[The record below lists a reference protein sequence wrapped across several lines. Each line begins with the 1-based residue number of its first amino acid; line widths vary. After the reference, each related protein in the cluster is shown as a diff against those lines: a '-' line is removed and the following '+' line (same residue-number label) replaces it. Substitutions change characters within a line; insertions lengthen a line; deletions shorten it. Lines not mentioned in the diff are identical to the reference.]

1 MDNQEKNLFDTV
13 SIIGIGLI
21 GSSIARGI
29 KKHNIANKVV
39 GYAKTLETR
48 EKAMDLGYM
57 DQVFDSANDAI
68 KDADLVILCVPVGAN
83 RDIMIEI
90 SDNLSEGTILTDV
103 GSVKAEV
110 IKQLKDIIPDKVS
123 FIPAHPIAGTEF
135 SGPESGFAELF
146 DHKWCVLTP
155 YEKSKK
161 QDIKKVKNFWE
172 RLGMNVDEM
181 SPEYHDLVLAIT
193 SHIPHLIAYNIVGT
207 ATNLAEITRKEV
219 TKYAAG
225 GFRDFTRIAS
235 SDPIMWRDIFLNN
248 QEAVLEM
255 LDKFS
260 DDLSSLREAIK
271 KKDGKELQK
280 YFTKTRDIRKRIL
293 QQEGK

>member
-1 MDNQEKNLFDTV
+1 MNNAEKNLFGTV
-13 SIIGIGLI
+13 AIIGIGLI

-29 KKHNIANKVV
+29 KKYNIANKVV
-39 GYAKTLETR
+39 GYAKTLKTR
-48 EKAMDLGYM
+48 KKAMDLGYM
-57 DQVFDSANDAI
+57 DQVFDSASDAI
-68 KDADLVILCVPVGAN
+68 QNANLVILCVPVGAN

-110 IKQLKDIIPDKVS
+110 IKQLHDIVPDTVS
-123 FIPAHPIAGTEF
+123 FVPAHPIAGTEF

-146 DHKWCVLTP
+146 DNKWCVLTP
-155 YEKSKK
+155 YEKSRK
-161 QDIKKVKNFWE
+161 QDIEKVKNFWE

-207 ATNLAEITRKEV
+207 ATNLAEITRREV

-271 KKDGKELQK
+271 KKDGQELQK
-280 YFTKTRDIRKRIL
+280 YFTKTRDIRKKIL
-293 QQEGK
+293 QQESK

>member
-110 IKQLKDIIPDKVS
+110 IKQLNDIIPDRVS

-135 SGPESGFAELF
+135 SGPEAGFAELF

-280 YFTKTRDIRKRIL
+280 YFTKTRDIRKKIL

>member
-1 MDNQEKNLFDTV
+1 MNKAEKNLFGTV
-13 SIIGIGLI
+13 AIIGIGLI

-29 KKHNIANKVV
+29 KKYNIANKVV
-39 GYAKTLETR
+39 GYAKTLKTR
-48 EKAMDLGYM
+48 KKAMDLGYM
-57 DQVFDSANDAI
+57 DQVFDSASDAI
-68 KDADLVILCVPVGAN
+68 QNANLVILCVPVGAN

-110 IKQLKDIIPDKVS
+110 IKQLHDIVPDTVS
-123 FIPAHPIAGTEF
+123 FVPAHPIAGTEF

-146 DHKWCVLTP
+146 DNKWCVLTP
-155 YEKSKK
+155 YEKSRK
-161 QDIKKVKNFWE
+161 QDIEKVKNFWE

-271 KKDGKELQK
+271 KKDGQELQK
-280 YFTKTRDIRKRIL
+280 YFTKTRDIRKKIL
-293 QQEGK
+293 QQESK

>member
-1 MDNQEKNLFDTV
+1 MNNAEKNLFGTV
-13 SIIGIGLI
+13 AIIGIGLI

-29 KKHNIANKVV
+29 KKYNIANKVV
-39 GYAKTLETR
+39 GYAKTLKTR
-48 EKAMDLGYM
+48 KKAMDLGYM
-57 DQVFDSANDAI
+57 DQVFDSASDAI
-68 KDADLVILCVPVGAN
+68 QNANLVILCVPVGAN

-110 IKQLKDIIPDKVS
+110 IKQLHDIVPDTVS
-123 FIPAHPIAGTEF
+123 FVPAHPIAGTEF

-146 DHKWCVLTP
+146 DNKWCVLTP
-155 YEKSKK
+155 YKKSRK
-161 QDIKKVKNFWE
+161 QDIEKVKNFWE

-271 KKDGKELQK
+271 KKDGQELQK
-280 YFTKTRDIRKRIL
+280 YFTKTRDIRKKIL
-293 QQEGK
+293 QQESK

>member
-1 MDNQEKNLFDTV
+1 MGNREKNLFDTV

-39 GYAKTLETR
+39 GYAKTLKTR

-161 QDIKKVKNFWE
+161 QDIEKVKNFWE

-280 YFTKTRDIRKRIL
+280 YFTKTRDIRKKIL

>member
-1 MDNQEKNLFDTV
+1 M
-13 SIIGIGLI
+13 
-21 GSSIARGI
+21 
-29 KKHNIANKVV
+29 V
-39 GYAKTLETR
+39 GYAKTLKTR

-57 DQVFDSANDAI
+57 DQVFDSAKDAV

-83 RDIMIEI
+83 RDIMVEI
-90 SDNLSEGTILTDV
+90 SDNLLEGTILTDV

-110 IKQLKDIIPDKVS
+110 IKQLKDIIPNKVS

-248 QEAVLEM
+248 QEAILEM

>member
-1 MDNQEKNLFDTV
+1 MNNAEKKLFGTV
-13 SIIGIGLI
+13 AIIGIGLI

-29 KKHNIANKVV
+29 KKYNIANKVV
-39 GYAKTLETR
+39 GYAKTLKTR
-48 EKAMDLGYM
+48 KKAMDLGYM
-57 DQVFDSANDAI
+57 DQVFDSASDAI
-68 KDADLVILCVPVGAN
+68 QNANLVILCVPVGAN

-110 IKQLKDIIPDKVS
+110 IKQLHDIVPDSVS
-123 FIPAHPIAGTEF
+123 FVPAHPIAGTEF

-146 DHKWCVLTP
+146 DNKWCVLTP
-155 YEKSKK
+155 YEKCRK
-161 QDIKKVKNFWE
+161 QDVEKVKNFWE

-207 ATNLAEITRKEV
+207 ATNLAEITRREV

-271 KKDGKELQK
+271 KKDGQELQK
-280 YFTKTRDIRKRIL
+280 YFTKTRDIRKKIL
-293 QQEGK
+293 QQESK

>member
-1 MDNQEKNLFDTV
+1 MNNAEKKLFGTV
-13 SIIGIGLI
+13 AIIGIGLI

-29 KKHNIANKVV
+29 KKYNIANKVV
-39 GYAKTLETR
+39 GYAKTLKTR
-48 EKAMDLGYM
+48 KKAMDLGYM
-57 DQVFDSANDAI
+57 DQVFDSASDAI
-68 KDADLVILCVPVGAN
+68 QNANLVILCVPVGAN

-110 IKQLKDIIPDKVS
+110 IKQLHDIVPDRVS
-123 FIPAHPIAGTEF
+123 FVPAHPIAGTEF

-146 DHKWCVLTP
+146 DNKWCVLTP
-155 YEKSKK
+155 YEKCRK
-161 QDIKKVKNFWE
+161 QDVEKVKNFWE

-271 KKDGKELQK
+271 KKDGQELQK
-280 YFTKTRDIRKRIL
+280 YFTKTRDIRKKIL
-293 QQEGK
+293 QQESK

>member
-1 MDNQEKNLFDTV
+1 MDNKEKNLFHTV

-39 GYAKTLETR
+39 GYAKTLKTR

-57 DQVFDSANDAI
+57 DQVFDSAKDAV

-83 RDIMIEI
+83 RDIMLEI

-207 ATNLAEITRKEV
+207 ATYLAEITRKEV

>member
-1 MDNQEKNLFDTV
+1 MNNAEKKLFGTV
-13 SIIGIGLI
+13 AIIGIGLI

-29 KKHNIANKVV
+29 KKYNIANKVV
-39 GYAKTLETR
+39 GYAKTLKTR
-48 EKAMDLGYM
+48 KKAMDLGYM
-57 DQVFDSANDAI
+57 DQVFDSASDAI
-68 KDADLVILCVPVGAN
+68 QNANLVILCVPVGAN

-110 IKQLKDIIPDKVS
+110 IKQLHDIVPDRVS
-123 FIPAHPIAGTEF
+123 FVPAHPIAGTEF

-146 DHKWCVLTP
+146 DNKWCVLTP
-155 YEKSKK
+155 YEKCRK
-161 QDIKKVKNFWE
+161 QDVEKVKNFWE

-207 ATNLAEITRKEV
+207 ATNLAEITRREV

-271 KKDGKELQK
+271 KKDGQELQK
-280 YFTKTRDIRKRIL
+280 YFTKTRDIRKKIL
-293 QQEGK
+293 QQESK

>member
-1 MDNQEKNLFDTV
+1 MNNAEKNLFGTV
-13 SIIGIGLI
+13 AIIGIGLI

-29 KKHNIANKVV
+29 KKYNIANKVV
-39 GYAKTLETR
+39 GYAKTLKTR
-48 EKAMDLGYM
+48 KKAMDLGYM
-57 DQVFDSANDAI
+57 DQVFDSASDAI
-68 KDADLVILCVPVGAN
+68 QNANLVILCVPVGAN

-110 IKQLKDIIPDKVS
+110 IKQLHDIVPDTVS
-123 FIPAHPIAGTEF
+123 FVPAHPIAGTEF

-146 DHKWCVLTP
+146 DNKWCVLTP
-155 YEKSKK
+155 YEKSRK
-161 QDIKKVKNFWE
+161 QDIEKVKNFWE

-260 DDLSSLREAIK
+260 DDLSSLRESIK
-271 KKDGKELQK
+271 KKDGQELQK
-280 YFTKTRDIRKRIL
+280 YFTKTRDIRKKIL
-293 QQEGK
+293 QQESK

>member
-1 MDNQEKNLFDTV
+1 MDNKEKNLFHTV

-39 GYAKTLETR
+39 GYAKTLKTR

-68 KDADLVILCVPVGAN
+68 KDADLVVLCVPVGAN
-83 RDIMIEI
+83 RDIMVEI

>member
-1 MDNQEKNLFDTV
+1 MDNKEKNLFDTV

-161 QDIKKVKNFWE
+161 QDIKKVKDFWE

>member
-1 MDNQEKNLFDTV
+1 MDNKEQNLFDTV

-90 SDNLSEGTILTDV
+90 SDNLSDGTILTDV

-110 IKQLKDIIPDKVS
+110 IKQLNDIIPDRVS

-135 SGPESGFAELF
+135 SGPEAGFAELF

-181 SPEYHDLVLAIT
+181 SPEYHDLVVAIT

-280 YFTKTRDIRKRIL
+280 YFTKTRDIRKKIL

>member
-1 MDNQEKNLFDTV
+1 MGNKEKNLFDTV

-39 GYAKTLETR
+39 GYAKTLKTR

-68 KDADLVILCVPVGAN
+68 KDANLVILCVPVGAN

>member
-1 MDNQEKNLFDTV
+1 MNNAEKNLFGTV
-13 SIIGIGLI
+13 AIIGIGLI

-29 KKHNIANKVV
+29 KKYNIANKVV
-39 GYAKTLETR
+39 GYAKTLKTR
-48 EKAMDLGYM
+48 KKAMDLGYM
-57 DQVFDSANDAI
+57 DQVFDSASDAI
-68 KDADLVILCVPVGAN
+68 QNANLVILCIPVGAN

-110 IKQLKDIIPDKVS
+110 IKQLHDIVPDTVS
-123 FIPAHPIAGTEF
+123 FVPAHPIAGTEF

-146 DHKWCVLTP
+146 DNKWCVLTP
-155 YEKSKK
+155 YEKSRK
-161 QDIKKVKNFWE
+161 QDIEKVKNFWE

-207 ATNLAEITRKEV
+207 ATNLTEITRKEV

-271 KKDGKELQK
+271 KKDGQELQK
-280 YFTKTRDIRKRIL
+280 YFTKTRDIRRKIL
-293 QQEGK
+293 QQESK

>member
-1 MDNQEKNLFDTV
+1 MGNKEKNLFDTV

-39 GYAKTLETR
+39 GYAKTLKTR

-68 KDADLVILCVPVGAN
+68 KDANLVILCVPVGAN

-161 QDIKKVKNFWE
+161 QDIEKVKKFWE

>member
-1 MDNQEKNLFDTV
+1 MGNKEKNLFDTV

-57 DQVFDSANDAI
+57 DQVCDSANDAI

-161 QDIKKVKNFWE
+161 QDIEKVKNFWE

>member
-1 MDNQEKNLFDTV
+1 MNNAEKNLFGTV
-13 SIIGIGLI
+13 AIIGIGLI

-29 KKHNIANKVV
+29 KKYNIANKVV
-39 GYAKTLETR
+39 GYAKTLKTR
-48 EKAMDLGYM
+48 KKAMDLGYM
-57 DQVFDSANDAI
+57 DQVFDSASDAI
-68 KDADLVILCVPVGAN
+68 QNANLVILCVPVGAN

-110 IKQLKDIIPDKVS
+110 IKQLYDIVPDTVS
-123 FIPAHPIAGTEF
+123 FVPAHPIAGTEF

-146 DHKWCVLTP
+146 DNKWCVLTP
-155 YEKSKK
+155 YEKSRK
-161 QDIKKVKNFWE
+161 QDIEKVKNFWE

-271 KKDGKELQK
+271 KKDGQELQK
-280 YFTKTRDIRKRIL
+280 YFTKTRDIRKKIL
-293 QQEGK
+293 QQESK

>member
-1 MDNQEKNLFDTV
+1 MGNKEKNLFDTV

-39 GYAKTLETR
+39 GYAKTLKTR

-68 KDADLVILCVPVGAN
+68 KDANLVILCVPVGAN

-161 QDIKKVKNFWE
+161 QDIEKVKNFWE

>member
-1 MDNQEKNLFDTV
+1 MGNKEKNLFDTV

-39 GYAKTLETR
+39 GYAKTLKTR

-57 DQVFDSANDAI
+57 DQVFNSANDAI

-260 DDLSSLREAIK
+260 DDLSSLREAIE

-293 QQEGK
+293 QQERK

>member
-1 MDNQEKNLFDTV
+1 MGNKEKNLFDTV

-39 GYAKTLETR
+39 GYAKTLKTR

-161 QDIKKVKNFWE
+161 QDIEKVKNFWE

>member
-1 MDNQEKNLFDTV
+1 MGNKEKNLFDTV

-39 GYAKTLETR
+39 GYAKTLKTR

-83 RDIMIEI
+83 RDIIIEI

-271 KKDGKELQK
+271 QKDGKELQK

>member
-1 MDNQEKNLFDTV
+1 MGNREKNLFDTV

-39 GYAKTLETR
+39 GYAKTLKTR

>member
-280 YFTKTRDIRKRIL
+280 YFTKTRDIRKKIL

>member
-1 MDNQEKNLFDTV
+1 MNNAEKNLFGTV
-13 SIIGIGLI
+13 AIIGIGLI

-29 KKHNIANKVV
+29 KKYNIANKVV
-39 GYAKTLETR
+39 GYAKTLKTR
-48 EKAMDLGYM
+48 KKAMDLGYM
-57 DQVFDSANDAI
+57 DQVFDSASDAI
-68 KDADLVILCVPVGAN
+68 QNANLVILCVPVGAN

-110 IKQLKDIIPDKVS
+110 IKQLHDIVPDTVS
-123 FIPAHPIAGTEF
+123 FVPSHPIAGTEF

-146 DHKWCVLTP
+146 DNKWCVLTP
-155 YEKSKK
+155 YEKSRK
-161 QDIKKVKNFWE
+161 QDIEKVKNFWE
-172 RLGMNVDEM
+172 RLGMSVDEM

-271 KKDGKELQK
+271 KKDGQELQK
-280 YFTKTRDIRKRIL
+280 YFTKTRDIRKKIL
-293 QQEGK
+293 QQESK

>member
-1 MDNQEKNLFDTV
+1 MGNKEKNLFDTV

-29 KKHNIANKVV
+29 KKHNIASKVV
-39 GYAKTLETR
+39 GYAKTLKTR

-161 QDIKKVKNFWE
+161 QDIEKVKNFWE

>member
-1 MDNQEKNLFDTV
+1 MDNKEKNLFDTV

-21 GSSIARGI
+21 GSSIAKGI
-29 KKHNIANKVV
+29 KKHTIANKVV

>member
-1 MDNQEKNLFDTV
+1 MNNAEKKLFGTV
-13 SIIGIGLI
+13 AIIGIGLI

-29 KKHNIANKVV
+29 KKYNIANKVV
-39 GYAKTLETR
+39 GYAKTLKTR
-48 EKAMDLGYM
+48 KKAMDLGYM
-57 DQVFDSANDAI
+57 DQVFDSASDAI
-68 KDADLVILCVPVGAN
+68 QNANLVILCVPVGAN

-110 IKQLKDIIPDKVS
+110 IKQLHDIVPDRVS
-123 FIPAHPIAGTEF
+123 FVPAHPIAGTEF

-146 DHKWCVLTP
+146 DNKWCVLTP
-155 YEKSKK
+155 YEKCRK
-161 QDIKKVKNFWE
+161 QDVEKVKNFWE

-207 ATNLAEITRKEV
+207 ATNLAEITRREV

-235 SDPIMWRDIFLNN
+235 SDPIMWRDVFLNN

-271 KKDGKELQK
+271 KKDGQELQK
-280 YFTKTRDIRKRIL
+280 YFTKTRDIRKKIL
-293 QQEGK
+293 QQESK

>member
-1 MDNQEKNLFDTV
+1 MGNKEKNLFDTV

-39 GYAKTLETR
+39 GYAKTLKTR

-260 DDLSSLREAIK
+260 DDLSSLREAIE

-293 QQEGK
+293 QQERK

>member
-1 MDNQEKNLFDTV
+1 MNNAEKKLFGTV
-13 SIIGIGLI
+13 AIIGIGLI

-29 KKHNIANKVV
+29 KKYNIANKVV
-39 GYAKTLETR
+39 GYAKTLKTR
-48 EKAMDLGYM
+48 KKAMDLGYM
-57 DQVFDSANDAI
+57 DQVFDSASDAI
-68 KDADLVILCVPVGAN
+68 QNANLVILCVPVGAN

-110 IKQLKDIIPDKVS
+110 IKQLHDIVPDRVS
-123 FIPAHPIAGTEF
+123 FVPAHPIAGTEF

-146 DHKWCVLTP
+146 DNKWCILTP
-155 YEKSKK
+155 YEKCRK
-161 QDIKKVKNFWE
+161 QDVEKVKNFWE

-207 ATNLAEITRKEV
+207 ATNLAEITRREV

-271 KKDGKELQK
+271 KKDGQELQK
-280 YFTKTRDIRKRIL
+280 YFTKTRDIRKKIL
-293 QQEGK
+293 QQESK

>member
-1 MDNQEKNLFDTV
+1 MNNAEKNLFGTV
-13 SIIGIGLI
+13 AIIGIGLI

-29 KKHNIANKVV
+29 KKYNIANKVV
-39 GYAKTLETR
+39 GYAKTLKTR
-48 EKAMDLGYM
+48 KKAMDLGYM
-57 DQVFDSANDAI
+57 DQVFDSASDAI
-68 KDADLVILCVPVGAN
+68 QNANLVILCVPVGAN

-90 SDNLSEGTILTDV
+90 SNNLSEGTILTDV

-110 IKQLKDIIPDKVS
+110 IKQLHDIVPDTVS
-123 FIPAHPIAGTEF
+123 FVPAHPIAGTEF

-146 DHKWCVLTP
+146 DNKWCVLTP
-155 YEKSKK
+155 YEKSRK
-161 QDIKKVKNFWE
+161 QDIEKVKNFWE

-271 KKDGKELQK
+271 KKDGQELQK
-280 YFTKTRDIRKRIL
+280 YFTKTRDIRKKIL
-293 QQEGK
+293 QQESK

>member
-1 MDNQEKNLFDTV
+1 MGNKEKNLFDTV

-39 GYAKTLETR
+39 GYAKTLKTR

>member
-1 MDNQEKNLFDTV
+1 MNNAEKNLFGTV
-13 SIIGIGLI
+13 AIIGIGLI

-29 KKHNIANKVV
+29 KKYNIANKVV
-39 GYAKTLETR
+39 GYAKTLKTR
-48 EKAMDLGYM
+48 KKAMDLGYM
-57 DQVFDSANDAI
+57 DQVFDSASDAI
-68 KDADLVILCVPVGAN
+68 QNANLVILCVTVGAN

-110 IKQLKDIIPDKVS
+110 IKQLHDIVPDTVS
-123 FIPAHPIAGTEF
+123 FVPAHPIAGTEF

-146 DHKWCVLTP
+146 DNKWCVLTP
-155 YEKSKK
+155 YEKSRK
-161 QDIKKVKNFWE
+161 QDIEKVKNFWE

-235 SDPIMWRDIFLNN
+235 SDPVMWRDIFLNN

-271 KKDGKELQK
+271 KKDGQELQK
-280 YFTKTRDIRKRIL
+280 YFTKTRDIRKKIL
-293 QQEGK
+293 QQESK

>member
-1 MDNQEKNLFDTV
+1 MDNKEKNLFDTV

-39 GYAKTLETR
+39 GYAKTLKTR

-68 KDADLVILCVPVGAN
+68 KNADLVVLCVPVGAN

-90 SDNLSEGTILTDV
+90 SDNLSEGAILTDV

-235 SDPIMWRDIFLNN
+235 SDPIMWRDIFMNN

>member
-1 MDNQEKNLFDTV
+1 MGNKEKNLFDTV

-110 IKQLKDIIPDKVS
+110 IKQLNDIIPDRVS

-135 SGPESGFAELF
+135 SGPEAGFAELF

-280 YFTKTRDIRKRIL
+280 YFTKTRDIRKKIL

>member
-1 MDNQEKNLFDTV
+1 MNNAEKNLFGTV
-13 SIIGIGLI
+13 AIIGIGLI

-29 KKHNIANKVV
+29 KKYNIANKVV
-39 GYAKTLETR
+39 GYAKTLKTR
-48 EKAMDLGYM
+48 KKAMDLGYM
-57 DQVFDSANDAI
+57 DQVFDSASDTIQNAN
-68 KDADLVILCVPVGAN
+68 LVILCVPVGAN

-110 IKQLKDIIPDKVS
+110 IKQLHDIVPDTVS
-123 FIPAHPIAGTEF
+123 FVPAHPIAGTEF

-146 DHKWCVLTP
+146 DNKWCVLTP
-155 YEKSKK
+155 YEKSRK
-161 QDIKKVKNFWE
+161 QDIEKVKNFWE

-271 KKDGKELQK
+271 KKDGQELQK
-280 YFTKTRDIRKRIL
+280 YFTKTRDIRKKIL
-293 QQEGK
+293 QQESK

>member
-1 MDNQEKNLFDTV
+1 MDNKEKNLFHTV

-39 GYAKTLETR
+39 GYAKTLKTR

-57 DQVFDSANDAI
+57 DQVFDSAKDAV

-83 RDIMIEI
+83 RDIMLEI

>member
-1 MDNQEKNLFDTV
+1 MNNAEKNLFGTV
-13 SIIGIGLI
+13 AIIGIGLI

-29 KKHNIANKVV
+29 KKYNIANKVV
-39 GYAKTLETR
+39 GYAKTLKTR
-48 EKAMDLGYM
+48 KKAMDLGYM
-57 DQVFDSANDAI
+57 DQVFDSASDAI
-68 KDADLVILCVPVGAN
+68 QNANLVILCVPVGAN

-110 IKQLKDIIPDKVS
+110 IKQLHDIVPDTVS
-123 FIPAHPIAGTEF
+123 FVPAHPIAGTEF

-146 DHKWCVLTP
+146 DNKWCVLTP
-155 YEKSKK
+155 YEKCRK
-161 QDIKKVKNFWE
+161 QDVEKVKNFWE

-271 KKDGKELQK
+271 KKDGQELQK
-280 YFTKTRDIRKRIL
+280 YFTKTRDIRKKIL
-293 QQEGK
+293 QQESK

>member
-1 MDNQEKNLFDTV
+1 MDNKEKNLFDTV

-39 GYAKTLETR
+39 GYAKTLKTR

-161 QDIKKVKNFWE
+161 QDIEKVKNFWE